1 MKMEVNAEL
10 FMLIAIILFVYIG
23 ITKDRPK
30 KRENRRPNY
39 QAHQNN
45 PRDRYYEEDSY
56 NRQIPRRNP
65 NNHHNR

>member
-30 KRENRRPNY
+30 KRENRRPTIK
-39 QAHQNN
+39 
-45 PRDRYYEEDSY
+45 PT